1 MNRVINK
8 LPLPIAGLMLGLAAL
23 GNLLGGYSLL
33 LKNILGIVS
42 GMIAILILVKIIKM
56 PKSLKDAFDNP
67 VAGSVM
73 ATLPMGL
80 MLLSTYLKPY
90 ISTLA
95 LVIWLFSLV
104 MHVVFIIVFTKKYLL
119 NFNIKKVFPSYFVMY
134 VGIVCAS
141 VTSPAYQMQTMG
153 QLIFWFGLV
162 SYLAL
167 LPVVIYRVIKI
178 KAIPAPAIPTLIIF
192 AAPASLCLTGYLK
205 AFSDKSPIMIY
216 CLAGLASIMVIYALL
231 QMPKMLKLPFVPAYS
246 AFTFPFVISAIA
258 ATGFTNFMTA
268 TNHLNPI
275 YPVIKDVLTVFAS
288 LMVLYVLIR
297 YTTFLIASPNK
308 NNKQVNKVG

>member
-42 GMIAILILVKIIKM
+42 GIIAILILVKIIKM

-90 ISTLA
+90 TSTVA

-119 NFNIKKVFPSYFVMY
+119 NFNVKKVFHSYFVMY
-134 VGIVCAS
+134 VGIVC
-141 VTSPAYQMQTMG
+141 
-153 QLIFWFGLV
+153 
-162 SYLAL
+162 
-167 LPVVIYRVIKI
+167 VV
-178 KAIPAPAIPTLIIF
+178 
-192 AAPASLCLTGYLK
+192 
-205 AFSDKSPIMIY
+205 
-216 CLAGLASIMVIYALL
+216 
-231 QMPKMLKLPFVPAYS
+231 
-246 AFTFPFVISAIA
+246 
-258 ATGFTNFMTA
+258 
-268 TNHLNPI
+268 
-275 YPVIKDVLTVFAS
+275 
-288 LMVLYVLIR
+288 
-297 YTTFLIASPNK
+297 
-308 NNKQVNKVG
+308 